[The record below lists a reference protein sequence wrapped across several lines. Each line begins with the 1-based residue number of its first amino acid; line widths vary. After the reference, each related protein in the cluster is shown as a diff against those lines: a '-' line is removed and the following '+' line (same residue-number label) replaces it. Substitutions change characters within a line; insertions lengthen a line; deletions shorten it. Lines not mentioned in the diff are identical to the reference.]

1 MPAAAVI
8 PAPIAYIKVAAV
20 KKLVVEFLAWQ
31 FWPGTV
37 SVLFVLTVA
46 GHPSGFNGSCP
57 SRGCG
62 SRTRSF
68 TLKKLECLKQAFAMN
83 TLAWNNNLGLRFY
96 FVGSRIE
103 VMIDKESRGRS
114 YSRARGE
121 ILGFLEDELM
131 RKRSPSLCLLIK
143 NESWGIEDDQIP
155 S

>member
-1 MPAAAVI
+1 
-8 PAPIAYIKVAAV
+8 
-20 KKLVVEFLAWQ
+20 
-31 FWPGTV
+31 
-37 SVLFVLTVA
+37 
-46 GHPSGFNGSCP
+46 
-57 SRGCG
+57 
-62 SRTRSF
+62 
-68 TLKKLECLKQAFAMN
+68 MN

-131 RKRSPSLCLLIK
+131 RKRSPSLCFLIK